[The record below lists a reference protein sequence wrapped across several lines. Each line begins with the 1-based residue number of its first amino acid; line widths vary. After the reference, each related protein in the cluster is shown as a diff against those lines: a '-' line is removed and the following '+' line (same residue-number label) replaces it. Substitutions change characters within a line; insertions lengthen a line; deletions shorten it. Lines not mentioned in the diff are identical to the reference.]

1 MNTPAPSARVLRDL
15 LGALPQIVMLVD
27 RERKIRYI
35 NRAEIGYT
43 IDDALGADAIEFISP
58 AEREEWA
65 DLFTRVLATGEP
77 VSRLTESIG
86 ADGERAWYESRNV
99 GFVRKGRVAYVG
111 IVATNVTERV
121 LAERERALIER
132 LLPVCDRCK
141 SVQPGDGEWRT
152 VEAYIEES
160 SHRRVSHGMCP
171 ECEERMMRGERA
183 DGPQGALS

>member
-1 MNTPAPSARVLRDL
+1 MNRPAPSARVLRDL

-43 IDDALGADAIEFISP
+43 IDDALGVDAIEFISP

-65 DLFTRVLATGEP
+65 ELFTRVLSTGEP

-99 GFVRKGRVAYVG
+99 GFVRKGRVAYMV
-111 IVATNVTERV
+111 IVSRNVTQRV
-121 LAERERALIER
+121 LAERERAVLER
-132 LLPVCDRCK
+132 ILTMCAWCGKVQGEAGTWQTLDAYVERTTDE
-141 SVQPGDGEWRT
+141 SVTRGLCP
-152 VEAYIEES
+152 ACES
-160 SHRRVSHGMCP
+160 
-171 ECEERMMRGERA
+171 A
-183 DGPQGALS
+183 TGAGG